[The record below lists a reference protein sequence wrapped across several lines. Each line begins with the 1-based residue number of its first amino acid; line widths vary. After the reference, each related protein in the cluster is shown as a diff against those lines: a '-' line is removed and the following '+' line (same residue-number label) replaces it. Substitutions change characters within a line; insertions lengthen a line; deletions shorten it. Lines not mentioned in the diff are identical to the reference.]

1 MKCTAGVALTLLL
14 SIISYSA
21 LATQDHTC
29 QGGHNCNEGQGSQG
43 QVQGQVQITKN
54 RASSDSSS
62 RSGAIAIGGKSQSA
76 SVSNVSNQVT
86 AQGGQA
92 GQGGV
97 ATVNVSVPNS
107 RSAPSETSLST
118 GETNVTLGET
128 VLTSNYDTEYPA
140 STSAAVYTQVC
151 QSGASGQVAEGGFA
165 VTQTDAF
172 CQAFEAAIM
181 MKEAHIWEVRQ
192 GNMEKAGEFLTK
204 YHENLA
210 LAQSYVEADE
220 IPARVDNFFSRLI
233 RPVAVIA
240 ALIFII

>member
-1 MKCTAGVALTLLL
+1 MKCTAGCAITLLL

-29 QGGHNCNEGQGSQG
+29 QGGHNCEGQGQG
-43 QVQGQVQITKN
+43 QVQGQGQSQVQITKN

-62 RSGAIAIGGKSQSA
+62 RSGAIAIGGKSQSS
-76 SVSNVSNQVT
+76 SVSNVT

-107 RSAPSETSLST
+107 RSAPSETSLTT

-128 VLTSNYDTEYPA
+128 VLTSHYDTDYPA
-140 STSAAVYTQVC
+140 STPAAVYTQVC

-181 MKEAHIWEVRQ
+181 MKEAHIWEVKQ